1 MEFGLSGKKIAI
13 LVGSGVPERELEDPW
28 TALQEAGADVHLL
41 ATKLGDVEVATPG
54 SADGQRFT
62 VTRLIDQAK
71 PEEYVAMVVP
81 GCVSKPHT
89 LEENRAALH
98 FVKAMMEADK
108 PVAVI
113 GSGIV
118 VLAAAGVLEGRTV
131 TGPGKLRDLVERA
144 GAAFSDAAVQV
155 DQRLVTSRSCD
166 DLPSIGHKIVREF
179 SNKLD
184 SAKVDALSLG
194 SFPASDPPPG
204 PVAARAVAPEP

>member
-1 MEFGLSGKKIAI
+1 MEFGLQGKKVAI

-28 TALQEAGADVHLL
+28 TALQEAGAEVHLL

-62 VTRLIDQAK
+62 VTRLIDQAR
-71 PEEYVAMVVP
+71 PEEYVAMIVP
-81 GCVSKPHT
+81 GCVRKPHS
-89 LEENRAALH
+89 LEQNAGALK
-98 FVKAMMEADK
+98 FVKAIMESDK

-118 VLAAAGVLEGRTV
+118 VLAAANVLEGRTV
-131 TGPGKLRDLVERA
+131 AGPAKVRDLIERA
-144 GAAFSDAAVQV
+144 GATFSDAAVQV